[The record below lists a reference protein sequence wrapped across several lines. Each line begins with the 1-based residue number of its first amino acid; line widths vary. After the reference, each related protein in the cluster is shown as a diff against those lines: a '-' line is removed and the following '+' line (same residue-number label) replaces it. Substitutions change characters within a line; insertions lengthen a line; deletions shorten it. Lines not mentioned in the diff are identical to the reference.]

1 LADGGPEVRLEASM
15 MRSCALRLAA
25 AAPILLALVVTTA
38 AAQDTRGTITGR
50 VLDKSSAVLPGVT
63 VAAVNVDTGV
73 ATSAVSNG
81 EGNYLLPFLPPGK
94 YRVTAELMGF
104 KKYVRD
110 GIEVRIADRL
120 TLDLAMEV
128 GPLEEVVSVHAE
140 SPLLDVRSASQGQVI
155 DERRIALLPL
165 SDGNAFTLARLAPGI
180 AYTGDLKFS
189 RAFDNGG
196 TSGIVSDGASGGNE
210 FTLDGT
216 PNMANGRRVAFVPPA
231 GAVSEFKVETASFD
245 AQQGHTAGATVN
257 VAIKS
262 GTNNLK
268 GEGYWYYRDDKLSK
282 NDFFLEAAG
291 RPKAEMSYDRFG
303 GFVGGPVLKNRTFFF
318 GAVEWLYDEF
328 PEPGQFTVPTE
339 RMRNG
344 DFSELLAAGITIYDP
359 ATAVR
364 RADGRIERQ
373 PFPGNII
380 PANRISPIARNYLQ
394 YWPLPNQAGE
404 AQQQNNYLSSNPRTD
419 DFYSISLRADHRLSD
434 RQSLFVRYT
443 RNDRQEARGNW
454 AGEVGGIRPIGNY
467 LFRVNDGVTGDHV
480 WTITPRALLNV
491 RAGWQ
496 RFQEPNVRQHEGTF
510 DLASLGFPASTLAQ
524 FGSTQYLP
532 RFDITGMSLIGENV
546 GGTTEH
552 SIYSFQPTYTRM
564 AGRHTFRGG
573 YDFRMYQEIGAGPG
587 RSAGQ
592 YDFRSNFTR
601 QLDNSPD
608 VTTGQ
613 QLAAFMLGQPTGGS
627 IERNTDRE
635 NWSQYHGLWIQDDW
649 RVSDKLSLNLGLR
662 YEYEGATYESQD
674 RNVRGFDPD
683 ATLAIAAAAEAAY
696 ARNPIPE
703 LPASAF
709 DVRGGLGFA
718 GDGGRGFWNADAN
731 NWQPRLGVAY
741 QINPKTVLRGGFG
754 LYTSPFVIASVRQSG
769 FSQSTS
775 IVPTLDNG
783 LTFGATLANPFPTGV
798 QDPPGSSLGPNAFVG
813 RTLDRFAYVDGVRN
827 EQNARWAVTVQ
838 RELPNQWLLELGY
851 VGSRGFDL
859 TVEQNDNTLP
869 RQYLSTS
876 PSRDQTAINLL
887 TANVANPFA
896 GLVPG
901 EGLNSSTTQRQ
912 QLLRPFPAYQ
922 DIQTWRYDGSSRY
935 HALQSRVERRFSQG
949 YTVLFAYTYSKF
961 TDRNYMLNF
970 TDDEPAEAA
979 ADADVPHRFAF
990 SGILEL
996 PFGRGRRWGAE
1007 ANRVVNALVGDW
1019 TITAIASIQSGRPI
1033 SFTDRARNVYF
1044 DGDPSALSA
1053 SYSGDVSQPVFDIS
1067 GFYFADAAV
1076 QTNGVVD
1083 PTKQRNDQR
1092 IRLANNVRYFPHRI
1106 AGLRSQALNEWQMS
1120 FVKRV
1125 NVTSRIR
1132 GQINIELLNAFN
1144 QTIFAAPN
1152 ADPTNANFG
1161 KVTSQFNLPQSVQI
1175 AFKLLF

>member
-1 LADGGPEVRLEASM
+1 MPR
-15 MRSCALRLAA
+15 RSPSRSVVAGSLLLLLLG
-25 AAPILLALVVTTA
+25 AAPAP
-38 AAQDTRGTITGR
+38 AQDTRGTITGT
-50 VLDKSSAVLPGVT
+50 VADKSAAVLPGVT
-63 VAAVNVDTGV
+63 VGAVNVETGIV
-73 ATSAVSNG
+73 TSAVSNG
-81 EGNYLLPFLPPGK
+81 EGIYLLPFLTPGK
-94 YRVTAELMGF
+94 YTVTAELMGF
-104 KKYVRD
+104 KKYVRE
-110 GIEVRIADRL
+110 GLELRIADRI
-120 TLDLAMEV
+120 TLDLSLDV
-128 GPLEEVVSVHAE
+128 GQMAEVVSVHAE
-140 SPLLDVRSASQGQVI
+140 SPLLDVTSGSQGQVI
-155 DERRIALLPL
+155 DERRISLLPL

-189 RAFDNGG
+189 RPFDNAG
-196 TSGIVSDGASGGNE
+196 TSGIVSDGAAGGNE

-216 PNMANGRRVAFVPPA
+216 PNMASGRRVAYVPPA
-231 GAVSEFKVETASFD
+231 GAVAEFKVETASFD

-282 NDFFLEAAG
+282 NDFFLQKAG

-303 GFVGGPVLKNRTFFF
+303 GFAGGPILKNRTFFF

-344 DFSELLAAGITIYDP
+344 DFSELLTAGITIYDP

-373 PFPGNII
+373 PFPGNVI
-380 PANRISPIARNYLQ
+380 PAGRISPIARNYLQ
-394 YWPLPNQAGE
+394 YWPLPNQAAD
-404 AQQQNNYLSSNPRTD
+404 AQQQNNFLSSNPRTD
-419 DFYSISLRADHRLSD
+419 DFYSVSLRADHRLSD

-480 WTITPRALLNV
+480 WTITPRSLLNV

-496 RFQEPNVRQHEGTF
+496 RFREPNVRQHEGAF
-510 DLASLGFPASTLAQ
+510 DLASLGFPSSTVSQ
-524 FGSTQYLP
+524 FGATQYLP
-532 RFDITGMSLIGENV
+532 RFEIGGVSVIGENV

-552 SIYSFQPTYTRM
+552 SIYSFQPTFTRM

-573 YDFRMYQEIGAGPG
+573 YDFRIYQEVGAGPG

-592 YDFRSNFTR
+592 YDFGTNYTR
-601 QLDNSPD
+601 QLDNSPAAN
-608 VTTGQ
+608 TGQ
-613 QLAAFMLGQPTGGS
+613 QLAAFLLGQPTGGS

-635 NWSQYHGLWIQDDW
+635 NWSQYHGIWFQDDW
-649 RVSDKLSLNLGLR
+649 RVSDRLTLNMGLR
-662 YEYEGATYESQD
+662 YDYESATYESQN
-674 RNVRGFDPD
+674 RNVRGFDPN
-683 ATLAIAAAAEAAY
+683 ATLAVEAAAEAAY
-696 ARNPIPE
+696 ARNPIAE

-709 DVRGGLGFA
+709 DVRGGLTFA
-718 GDGGRGFWNADAN
+718 GDGERGFWNADAN
-731 NWQPRLGVAY
+731 NWQPRFGLAY
-741 QINPKTVLRGGFG
+741 QINSKTVARGGFG
-754 LYTSPFVIASVRQSG
+754 VYTSPFVIAGVRQSG
-769 FSQSTS
+769 FSQSTN

-783 LTFGATLANPFPTGV
+783 LTFGATLATPFPNGV
-798 QDPPGSSLGPNAFVG
+798 QDPLGSSLGPNTFVG
-813 RTLDRFAYVDGVRN
+813 RQLDRFAYLDGVRN
-827 EQNARWAVTVQ
+827 EQNARWAITVQ
-838 RELPNQWLLELGY
+838 RELPKQWLLELGY

-859 TVEQNDNTLP
+859 ILEQNDNTLP
-869 RQYLSTS
+869 RQYLSTA
-876 PSRDQTAINLL
+876 PSRDQTAINTL
-887 TANVANPFA
+887 TANVPNPFA
-896 GLVPG
+896 GLLPG
-901 EGLNSSTTQRQ
+901 EGLNGSTTQRQ
-912 QLLRPFPAYQ
+912 QLLRPFPQYQ

-935 HALQSRVERRFSQG
+935 HALQSRLERRFSQG
-949 YTVLFAYTYSKF
+949 YTVLFAYTYSKY
-961 TDRNYMLNF
+961 TDRNYRLNF

-996 PFGRGRRWGAE
+996 PFGRGRRWGSD
-1007 ANRVVNALVGDW
+1007 ANGVVNALVGDW
-1019 TITAIASIQSGRPI
+1019 TVTAIASIQSGRPI
-1033 SFTDRARNVYF
+1033 SFTDRNRNLYF
-1044 DGDPSALSA
+1044 AGDPNALSA
-1053 SYSGDVSQPVFDIS
+1053 SYSDDIDQPVFDIS

-1076 QTNGVVD
+1076 QTNGAVD

-1106 AGLRSQALNEWQMS
+1106 DTLRSQALNEWQMS

-1125 NVTSRIR
+1125 AFTSRVR

-1144 QTIFAAPN
+1144 QTIFTAPN

-1161 KVTSQFNLPQSVQI
+1161 KVTSQFNLPQSVQL

>member
-1 LADGGPEVRLEASM
+1 MPRCSHSRFPLAG
-15 MRSCALRLAA
+15 ALLLLAFA
-25 AAPILLALVVTTA
+25 AAPSG
-38 AAQDTRGTITGR
+38 AQETRGAITGTIS
-50 VLDKSSAVLPGVT
+50 DKSAAVLPGVSVT
-63 VAAVNVDTGV
+63 GTNVDTGV
-73 ATSAVSNG
+73 VTSAVTNA
-81 EGNYLLPFLPPGK
+81 EGIYLLPFLPPGK
-94 YRVTAELMGF
+94 YTVAAELMGF
-104 KKYVRD
+104 KKYVRE

-120 TLDLAMEV
+120 TLDLSLEV
-128 GPLEEVVSVHAE
+128 GQLTEVVSVHAE

-282 NDFFLEAAG
+282 NDFFLDAAG

-303 GFVGGPVLKNRTFFF
+303 GFAGGPILKNRTFFF

-328 PEPGQFTVPTE
+328 PEPGQFTVPTD

-344 DFSELLAAGITIYDP
+344 DFSELLSAGITIYDP

-373 PFPGNII
+373 PFPGNVI
-380 PANRISPIARNYLQ
+380 PAGRISPIARNYMQ
-394 YWPLPNQAGE
+394 YWPAPNQAGD
-404 AQQQNNYLSSNPRTD
+404 AQQQNNYLSSNPRSD
-419 DFYSISLRADHRLSD
+419 DFYSISLRGDHRLTD

-443 RNDRQEARGNW
+443 RNDRRESRGNW
-454 AGEVGGIRPIGNY
+454 AGEVGGVRPIGNF

-496 RFQEPNVRQHEGTF
+496 RFQEPNVRQHEGAF

-524 FGSTQYLP
+524 FGDTQYLP
-532 RFDITGMSLIGENV
+532 RFEIAGMSVIGENV
-546 GGTTEH
+546 GGTVEH

-573 YDFRMYQEIGAGPG
+573 YDLRMYQEIGAGPG

-592 YDFRSNFTR
+592 YDFGTNFTR
-601 QLDNSPD
+601 QLDNSPV

-613 QLAAFMLGQPTGGS
+613 QFAAFLLGQPTGGS

-649 RVSDKLSLNLGLR
+649 RIGDRLTLNLGLR
-662 YEYEGATYESQD
+662 YEYEGATYESLD
-674 RNVRGFDPD
+674 RNVRGFDPNAD
-683 ATLAIAAAAEAAY
+683 LTIAAAAEAAY
-696 ARNPIPE
+696 ARNPLPE
-703 LPASAF
+703 LPPSAF
-709 DVRGGLGFA
+709 DVRGGLTFA
-718 GDGGRGFWNADAN
+718 GDGGRGFWQADSN

-741 QINPKTVLRGGFG
+741 QISDKTVLRGGFG
-754 LYTSPFVIASVRQSG
+754 LYTSPFVIAGVRQSG
-769 FSQSTS
+769 FSQSTN

-783 LTFGATLANPFPTGV
+783 LTFGATLATPWPTGV

-813 RTLDRFAYVDGVRN
+813 RQLDRFAYVEGVRN
-827 EQNARWAVTVQ
+827 EQNARWALTVQ
-838 RELPNQWLLELGY
+838 RELPHQWLLEVGY

-869 RQYLSTS
+869 RQYLSTT
-876 PSRDQTAINLL
+876 PARDQTAINFL
-887 TANVANPFA
+887 TANVPNPFA
-896 GLVPG
+896 GLIPG
-901 EGLNSSTTQRQ
+901 EGLNSTTAQRQ

-935 HALQSRVERRFSQG
+935 HALQSRVERRFAQG
-949 YTVLFAYTYSKF
+949 YTILFAYTYSTF

-970 TDDEPAEAA
+970 TDDGPSEAA

-996 PFGRGRRWGAE
+996 PFGRGRRWGSE
-1007 ANRVVNALVGDW
+1007 ANHVVNALVGDW

-1033 SFTDRARNVYF
+1033 SFTDRARNLYF
-1044 DGDPSALSA
+1044 DGDPNALSA
-1053 SYSGDVSQPVFDIS
+1053 SYSNDVDAPVFDIS

-1076 QTNGVVD
+1076 QTNGAVD

-1106 AGLRSQALNEWQMS
+1106 EGLRSQALNEWQMS

-1125 NVTSRIR
+1125 HFTSRVR

-1144 QTIFAAPN
+1144 QTIFAAPTT
-1152 ADPTNANFG
+1152 DPTNANFG
-1161 KVTSQFNLPQSVQI
+1161 KVTSQFNLPQSVQL